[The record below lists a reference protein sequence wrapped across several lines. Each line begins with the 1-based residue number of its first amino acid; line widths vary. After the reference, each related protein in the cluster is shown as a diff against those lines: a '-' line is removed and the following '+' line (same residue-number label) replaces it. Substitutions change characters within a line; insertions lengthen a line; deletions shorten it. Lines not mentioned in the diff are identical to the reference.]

1 MLKIEAPVGKKNL
14 DPAVSAVN
22 DREVHNPSARP
33 LSQSITQ
40 ASFLSFATGLDRTV
54 FYSHV
59 HPGTE
64 NDFTLP
70 VLGLVV
76 GRPQAIAV
84 CLIDLDPQ
92 LGSLHQHLFRWRT
105 FIDAA
110 RDGAILPVIRSAL
123 SDCGEFSRSDSAWFG
138 DIEGALKTC
147 GYLAFVVRGEGFDE
161 VNEMLQAKICA
172 AFGLIKTFQQNARRT
187 GSAYSTPRWP
197 AILIG

>member
-1 MLKIEAPVGKKNL
+1 MLKIEAPVGRKNL

-33 LSQSITQ
+33 LSQGITQ
-40 ASFLSFATGLDRTV
+40 ASFLSFAAGLDRTV

-59 HPGTE
+59 HPGTA
-64 NDFTLP
+64 NDFTP
-70 VLGLVV
+70 SVLGLVV
-76 GRPQAIAV
+76 GQPQAIAI
-84 CLIDLDPQ
+84 CLIDLDRQ
-92 LGSLHQHLFRWRT
+92 FSSLHQHLFRWRT

-110 RDGAILPVIRSAL
+110 RDGAILPIIQSAL
-123 SDCGEFSRSDSAWFG
+123 SDCGEFNRSNSSGSG

-147 GYLAFVVRGEGFDE
+147 GYLPFVVRGEGTGA
-161 VNEMLQAKICA
+161 VNQMLNAKVCA